1 MSGSMDEARRLLRHH
16 FGHGDFRPAQQPV
29 IASVLAG
36 RDTLAVLPT
45 GGGKSVCFQV
55 PALVA
60 GGLTLVVSPLIALM
74 QDQVAAASARGIPAA
89 ALHSAVGHADR
100 ETIRRGLA
108 DGSLRLLYVS
118 PEGLTRLAPELQDR
132 GIRPALLAVDEAHCI
147 AEWGHDFRPSYRTLG
162 AARYRLGRPP
172 AVALTGSATPDVRR
186 DIARALPFRPG
197 RDDEQ
202 LGSCDRAN
210 LWFGVVPVA
219 SERARLEALVG
230 LLADDDRMVIVYAPT
245 RSVTEAIARALAQ
258 AGHRAAPYHAGLRR
272 ERRSRTLEAFLDDR
286 LDVIVATCAFGMGI
300 DKPRI
305 RLVVHWTLP
314 PTPEAYYQE
323 AGRAGRDGEFARC
336 VLLWRAGDAVLH
348 RRQLDVTFPPRALL
362 ERIWREGER
371 CPGVP
376 ANVRASAERL
386 RHELRP
392 EQGAV
397 DWSVVVDRRRRAEA
411 RIAAV
416 EEYARGRGCRR
427 RTLLEYF
434 GERLERCSGCD
445 RCRRRT
451 VPVPAEPEVSARLTR
466 LGAVVAA
473 RRGPWGA
480 PILEP
485 EVMLAL
491 ARQPPVDG
499 AALADVPGV
508 GSALAE
514 RWGGAILGALRGPT
528 RGVRRVPEEH
538 SASALARV
546 PGTASAPTAGQEPAQ
561 RRCPDGD
568 TDLTRGG
575 PRRRALEG
583 WRNRVAVALGV
594 PRYVV
599 LRDAAVAAVAT
610 CDLRDGRA
618 LAALPGLGPRTL
630 AKHGEA
636 LLALIAAHPP
646 DHYLLPMDQGD
657 AEILERI
664 DAGQRVFR
672 PGGGEQA
679 RPGFEALV
687 AHLRDL
693 RDRGLIDM
701 PERSVAHAADEDT
714 GAYLFAGP
722 CFMTDAGREALREF
736 RRGDRRV
743 GERRGGERRASGEA
757 LPLTDTER
765 RHAERR
771 QGNRRNAG
779 R

>member
-1 MSGSMDEARRLLRHH
+1 MSASMDEARRLLRHH
-16 FGHGDFRPAQQPV
+16 FGHSDFRPTQRPV

-89 ALHSAVGHADR
+89 ALHSAVGEAER
-100 ETIRRGLA
+100 EAIWRGLV

-118 PEGLTRLAPELQDR
+118 PERLTRLAPELQDR
-132 GIRPALLAVDEAHCI
+132 GIRPVLLAVDEAHCI

-172 AVALTGSATPDVRR
+172 AVALTGSATPEVRR
-186 DIARALPFRPG
+186 DIARALRFRPG
-197 RDDEQ
+197 RYDEH
-202 LGSCDRAN
+202 LGSFDRAN

-219 SERARLEALVG
+219 NERVRLEALVR
-230 LLADDDRMVIVYAPT
+230 LLTDDDRMVIVYAPT

-258 AGHRAAPYHAGLRR
+258 AGHRAAPYHAGLTR

-362 ERIWREGER
+362 ERLWREGER
-371 CPGVP
+371 CAGIP

-386 RHELRP
+386 RHELKP
-392 EQGAV
+392 ERGAV
-397 DWSVVVDRRRRAEA
+397 DWSVVADRRRRAEA

-445 RCRRRT
+445 RCRRRA
-451 VPVPAEPEVSARLTR
+451 VPVPAEPEVSARLAR
-466 LGAVVAA
+466 LGAVVVA

-491 ARQPPVDG
+491 ARQPPADG

-508 GSALAE
+508 GTALAE
-514 RWGGAILGALRGPT
+514 RWGGAILGALRGARVA
-528 RGVRRVPEEH
+528 RGG
-538 SASALARV
+538 LAR
-546 PGTASAPTAGQEPAQ
+546 ASGQGGCTAGDADV
-561 RRCPDGD
+561 RH
-568 TDLTRGG
+568 GG
-575 PRRRALEG
+575 PRRRALER
-583 WRNRVAVALGV
+583 WRNSAAVELGV
-594 PRYVV
+594 AQYVV
-599 LRDAAVAAVAT
+599 LRNTALEALAT
-610 CDLRDGRA
+610 CDVRDGRA

-636 LLALIAAHPP
+636 LLRLIAAHPP
-646 DHYLLPMDQGD
+646 DHHLLPVDQGD
-657 AEILERI
+657 PQGL
-664 DAGQRVFR
+664 
-672 PGGGEQA
+672 A
-679 RPGFEALV
+679 RS
-687 AHLRDL
+687 
-693 RDRGLIDM
+693 DR
-701 PERSVAHAADEDT
+701 RA
-714 GAYLFAGP
+714 
-722 CFMTDAGREALREF
+722 
-736 RRGDRRV
+736 GDRRH
-743 GERRGGERRASGEA
+743 GEPRASGDA
-757 LPLTDTER
+757 LLLSDTER

>member
-1 MSGSMDEARRLLRHH
+1 MSGSMEEARRLLRHH
-16 FGHGDFRPAQQPV
+16 FGYGDFRSAQQPV

-74 QDQVAAASARGIPAA
+74 QDQVAAACARGIPAA
-89 ALHSAVGHADR
+89 ALHSAVGDSER
-100 ETIRRGLA
+100 EAIWRGLA

-118 PEGLTRLAPELQDR
+118 PERLTRLAPELKDR

-172 AVALTGSATPDVRR
+172 AVALTGSATPEVRR
-186 DIARALPFRPG
+186 DIVRALRFRPG
-197 RDDEQ
+197 GYDEH
-202 LGSCDRAN
+202 LGSFDRAN

-219 SERARLEALVG
+219 SERARLEALVR

-258 AGHRAAPYHAGLRR
+258 AGHRAAPYHAGLTR

-362 ERIWREGER
+362 ERLWREGER
-371 CPGVP
+371 CAGVP

-392 EQGAV
+392 DRGDV
-397 DWSVVVDRRRRAEA
+397 DWSVVADRRRRAEA

-416 EEYARGRGCRR
+416 EEYARGRSCRR
-427 RTLLEYF
+427 RTLLAYF

-445 RCRRRT
+445 RCRRRA
-451 VPVPAEPEVSARLTR
+451 VPAPAEPEVSARLAR
-466 LGAVVAA
+466 LGTVVMA

-491 ARQPPVDG
+491 ARRPPADG
-499 AALADVPGV
+499 PALADVPGV

-514 RWGGAILGALRGPT
+514 RWGGAILGALRGPV
-528 RGVRRVPEEH
+528 RGVCRVTEVQAGSP
-538 SASALARV
+538 LAR
-546 PGTASAPTAGQEPAQ
+546 GARTASARAAGHESA
-561 RRCPDGD
+561 
-568 TDLTRGG
+568 
-575 PRRRALEG
+575 
-583 WRNRVAVALGV
+583 
-594 PRYVV
+594 
-599 LRDAAVAAVAT
+599 
-610 CDLRDGRA
+610 
-618 LAALPGLGPRTL
+618 
-630 AKHGEA
+630 
-636 LLALIAAHPP
+636 
-646 DHYLLPMDQGD
+646 
-657 AEILERI
+657 
-664 DAGQRVFR
+664 
-672 PGGGEQA
+672 
-679 RPGFEALV
+679 
-687 AHLRDL
+687 
-693 RDRGLIDM
+693 
-701 PERSVAHAADEDT
+701 
-714 GAYLFAGP
+714 
-722 CFMTDAGREALREF
+722 
-736 RRGDRRV
+736 
-743 GERRGGERRASGEA
+743 
-757 LPLTDTER
+757 
-765 RHAERR
+765 
-771 QGNRRNAG
+771 
-779 R
+779 